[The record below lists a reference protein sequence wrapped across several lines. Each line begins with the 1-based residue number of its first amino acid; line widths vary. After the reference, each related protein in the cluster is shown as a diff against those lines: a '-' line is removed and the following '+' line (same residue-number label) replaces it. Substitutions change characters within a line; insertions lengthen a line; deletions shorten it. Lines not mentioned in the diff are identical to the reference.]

1 MNPGCDK
8 TVAFEGR
15 PVAPSL
21 SRRLLHKFV
30 RAFKECPDNRA
41 QLGMHE
47 RIRGGRTQSCVRLVC
62 GEAWPFG
69 GKICG
74 RLRQ

>member
-1 MNPGCDK
+1 MDLANKKQTPH
-8 TVAFEGR
+8 ERR

-30 RAFKECPDNRA
+30 RAFKECPDNRST
-41 QLGMHE
+41 LGMHE
-47 RIRGGRTQSCVRLVC
+47 RIRGGRTSSCVRLVC
-62 GEAWPFG
+62 GDAWPFG
-69 GKICG
+69 GKICV